1 VLGSGRP
8 DRVSR
13 VAGSINSLAQKSK
26 SFAEIVIMSSVSL
39 LEGET
44 PMNQLI
50 LSHVVDAPVISLL
63 IAAVLL
69 LIVSQF
75 VKH

>member
-1 VLGSGRP
+1 
-8 DRVSR
+8 
-13 VAGSINSLAQKSK
+13 
-26 SFAEIVIMSSVSL
+26 
-39 LEGET
+39 
-44 PMNQLI
+44 MNQLI
-50 LSHVVDAPVISLL
+50 LSHVVDAPVVWLL

>member
-1 VLGSGRP
+1 MGG
-8 DRVSR
+8 D
-13 VAGSINSLAQKSK
+13 
-26 SFAEIVIMSSVSL
+26 
-39 LEGET
+39 
-44 PMNQLI
+44 PMNQLV
-50 LSHVVDAPVISLL
+50 LSHLVDAPVIWLL

>member
-1 VLGSGRP
+1 MARSV
-8 DRVSR
+8 
-13 VAGSINSLAQKSK
+13 NYLAKSK
-26 SFAEIVIMSSVSL
+26 SFAEIVIMSSVSP
-39 LEGET
+39 LEGWT

-50 LSHVVDAPVISLL
+50 LSHVVDAPVIWLL